1 MTSNFTPSLNSFL
14 FYHIY
19 IYQTDIYMS
28 IFTVVLFTTAKRKEE
43 ITKYPSHAQGIDKRN
58 TVLCIVYVYGGGGV

>member
-1 MTSNFTPSLNSFL
+1 
-14 FYHIY
+14 
-19 IYQTDIYMS
+19 MS

-58 TVLCIVYVYGGGGV
+58 TVLCIVYVYGGGSV